1 MGEEARGRWGDAGRD
16 GANRDEGEA
25 RPDVGLKSIEHNV
38 DFNALPCTIY
48 ALSMLYLCSIY
59 ALSMLYLCSI
69 YALSMLYL
77 SSIYALSMLYLY
89 TIYAWAMGFY
99 EKDMKKWSMN
109 FGKKG
114 RKRKKGFNWVLFGKI
129 GKMRGFRKIRK
140 LMINALSTPYPFPVP
155 PLSIPRP
162 PPIHSPS
169 TPYPPPVHTPS
180 TPRPC
185 PV

>member
-1 MGEEARGRWGDAGRD
+1 M
-16 GANRDEGEA
+16 
-25 RPDVGLKSIEHNV
+25 LISMLSH
-38 DFNALPCTIY
+38 ALSMLYLCFIY

-59 ALSMLYLCSI
+59 ALSMF
-69 YALSMLYL
+69 
-77 SSIYALSMLYLY
+77 YLY

-129 GKMRGFRKIRK
+129 GKMRGFQKIRKRK
-140 LMINALSTPYPFPVP
+140 LMINALPYPFPVH

-162 PPIHSPS
+162 C
-169 TPYPPPVHTPS
+169 PVHTPS
-180 TPRPC
+180 MPC
-185 PV
+185 PFPV